1 MKKLS
6 IVKDEAYHFSLLN
19 DILFS
24 FKLEY
29 GDIIVHDKLWN
40 NCINTKDDLL
50 ARIAVIALV
59 QEARGLDAG
68 PKLIGKLNSLQD
80 KKSAKVM
87 NIIVNDEVK

>member
-50 ARIAVIALV
+50 ARIAIIALV

-80 KKSAKVM
+80 KNSAKVM